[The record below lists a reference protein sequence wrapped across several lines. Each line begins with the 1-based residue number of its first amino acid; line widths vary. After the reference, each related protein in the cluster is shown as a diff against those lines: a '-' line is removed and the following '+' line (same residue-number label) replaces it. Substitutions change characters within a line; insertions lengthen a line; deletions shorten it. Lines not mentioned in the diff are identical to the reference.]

1 MENSDDKKMPGW
13 KRDFPVRQEE
23 ATHIS
28 RREFA
33 KFLGLL
39 SGSLALGNGAIV
51 VKSIAFSGESLEGEH
66 YVCEESDVPV
76 TEMRQ
81 FVLERGTKK
90 IPYILIHLEE
100 REWRAFE
107 QKCTHLS
114 CAVRYRSDLD
124 QIECPCH
131 KGFFDSR
138 TGEPLQGPPPRPLP
152 SLEVVVR
159 GGKVYVRATPTE
171 RIAKS

>member
-1 MENSDDKKMPGW
+1 MGNLEDNEIPNW
-13 KRDFPVRQEE
+13 KRDFPVRQDE

-51 VKSIAFSGESLEGEH
+51 VKSIAFPADSLQGEH
-66 YVCEESDVPV
+66 YVCEEYEVPV
-76 TEMRQ
+76 AEMRQ
-81 FVLERGTKK
+81 FELERDGKK
-90 IPYILIHLEE
+90 IPYILIHLGGD
-100 REWRAFE
+100 EWKAFE

-114 CAVRYRSDLD
+114 CAVRYRADLD
-124 QIECPCH
+124 RIECPCH

>member
-1 MENSDDKKMPGW
+1 MGNLENNEIPGW
-13 KRDFPVRQEE
+13 KRDFPVRQDE

-51 VKSIAFSGESLEGEH
+51 VKSIAFTPEGIVGEH
-66 YVCEESDVPV
+66 FVCDESEVPV
-76 TEMRQ
+76 GEMKQ
-81 FVLERGTKK
+81 FVMDKGSKQ
-90 IPYILIHLEE
+90 IPYILIHLDEG
-100 REWRAFE
+100 EWRSFE

-114 CAVRYRSDLD
+114 CAVRYRADID

-131 KGFFDSR
+131 KGYFDSR
-138 TGEPLQGPPPRPLP
+138 TGEPLQGPPPRALPELAVIVRNGKIYVTSNKDRQTLP
-152 SLEVVVR
+152 S
-159 GGKVYVRATPTE
+159 
-171 RIAKS
+171 